1 MRKKYAGYL
10 ELFKQRTL
18 PLLSLNGKR
27 KSTSSPKGTK
37 PKTPK

>member
-1 MRKKYAGYL
+1 MKKKYSGYL

-18 PLLSLNGKR
+18 PLSSLNYCKKKSKR
-27 KSTSSPKGTK
+27 KTE

>member
-1 MRKKYAGYL
+1 MKYKGYL

-18 PLLSLNGKR
+18 PLPSLSSRKR
-27 KSTSSPKGTK
+27 KSTSPLNKTE